1 MEHFRHLPDNQP
13 ISQTFEKPLPKSDS
27 AWVFQRVELLMSS
40 YRKADYHD
48 PEGFIAT
55 VGAILE
61 QYSPEIVEYVTD
73 PTTGIQRRC
82 KWPPSPAEIVEA
94 CAAEIEHRAK
104 VEKYSS
110 LPPPLRLPRP
120 KFSVADSYEEMFKAH
135 GKPFGVFDPGRQLP
149 YKG

>member
-1 MEHFRHLPDNQP
+1 MEQFRFMPTNQT
-13 ISQTFEKPLPKSDS
+13 SAKPSNGSDPN
-27 AWVFQRVELLMSS
+27 WVLGRVGLLMAS

-55 VGAILE
+55 LGAILA
-61 QYSPEIVEYVTD
+61 QYEPEIVEYVTD

-94 CAAEIEHRAK
+94 CAAEIAHRAK

-110 LPPPLRLPRP
+110 MPPPLRLPKP
-120 KFSVADSYEEMFKAH
+120 SYSVTESYESMVKKH
-135 GKPFGVFDPGRQLP
+135 GRPIGVFESGRTIP
-149 YKG
+149 YRG